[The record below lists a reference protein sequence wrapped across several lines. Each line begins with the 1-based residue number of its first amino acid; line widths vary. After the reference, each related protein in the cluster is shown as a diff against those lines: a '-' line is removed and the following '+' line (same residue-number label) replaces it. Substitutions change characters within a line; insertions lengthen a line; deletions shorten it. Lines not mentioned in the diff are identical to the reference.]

1 MNINTKNYWKK
12 WYITLEY
19 FCWRYVVIHNLNI
32 FGKFYHLNILNI
44 VIWGYVFGDIII
56 IYDGSYRS
64 KDQQQGVVWAGVR
77 TLPLHSL
84 LGGAVLH
91 PLSKLHWFSRRRRR
105 VSPRFAPIVTVTPIS
120 PYYAISGQRF
130 TFPDRHSE
138 VQYLINLGRY
148 TNIHSDVIWSASYQ
162 STFLFKAIT

>member
-1 MNINTKNYWKK
+1 MKTHSNTSAGIACHSQS
-12 WYITLEY
+12 WY
-19 FCWRYVVIHNLNI
+19 
-32 FGKFYHLNILNI
+32 FYRCYLFEQIEQCDM
-44 VIWGYVFGDIII
+44 GYAFGDIII

-77 TLPLHSL
+77 TLPLHSF

-105 VSPRFAPIVTVTPIS
+105 VSPRFAPIVTVTPLS